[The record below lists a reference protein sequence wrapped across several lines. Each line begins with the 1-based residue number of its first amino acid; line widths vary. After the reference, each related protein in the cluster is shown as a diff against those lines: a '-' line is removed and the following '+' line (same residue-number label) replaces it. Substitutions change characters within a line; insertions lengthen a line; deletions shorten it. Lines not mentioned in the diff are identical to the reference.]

1 MNRRRFLAAATGASV
16 FSGARIGALAS
27 VFSGARIG
35 TLAGVFSGAG
45 IALGGCTLAP
55 NTVQP
60 ALYDFGIDLPPAS
73 TQPLRARVALA
84 EVSANSWLQTQA
96 IVYRLAYRDAAQL
109 HPYSLSRWAA
119 PPAELLTQRLRDALG
134 QAARNGFSMHSE
146 GLAVDHLLRVH
157 LEAFEQVVDTPAAS
171 RAVVRMRARLS
182 SAERKPR
189 AQRLFQSERPCA
201 SVDAA
206 GSVHALKAA
215 ADAAIVQMIDW
226 VAVETA

>member
-1 MNRRRFLAAATGASV
+1 MNRRRFLAAASSASVVSGASV
-16 FSGARIGALAS
+16 VSSVSVVSGTS
-27 VFSGARIG
+27 
-35 TLAGVFSGAG
+35 

-55 NTVQP
+55 STVQP
-60 ALYDFGIDLPPAS
+60 ALYDFGIDPPPAS
-73 TQPLRARVALA
+73 TQPLQSRVALA
-84 EVSANSWLQTQA
+84 EVSANSWLQTEA

-119 PPAELLTQRLRDALG
+119 PPAELVTQRLRDALG

-146 GLAVDHLLRVH
+146 GLAADHLLRVH
-157 LEAFEQVVDTPAAS
+157 LEAFEQVVDTPTAS

-182 SAERKPR
+182 GADRRPR
-189 AQRLFQSERPCA
+189 AQKLFRSEQPCA

-226 VAVETA
+226 VVAETAS